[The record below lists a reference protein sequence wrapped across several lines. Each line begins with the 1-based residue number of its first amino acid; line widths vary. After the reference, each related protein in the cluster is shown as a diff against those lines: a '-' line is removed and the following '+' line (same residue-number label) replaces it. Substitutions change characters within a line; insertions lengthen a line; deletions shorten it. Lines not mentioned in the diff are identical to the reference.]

1 MPHQDFPAD
10 IVAQTI
16 VLDKIKEKVDAD
28 AGDSILKAML
38 LKNGIV
44 LADDVDKGITALEK
58 NDSYLSFKHSSEI
71 SSQKR
76 NNLMMPINGDMSS
89 CYQFLKTYL
98 GQDFKS
104 LTDWGG
110 EITLGGKITYATT
123 TLGQLNMLTALI
135 TKNGSYKLP
144 AVSPLASYLTLHKI
158 NLTLDATNAADALVF
173 DTSFADD
180 KKSSETAREQRDIEW
195 AIPLAHIHLIADYLM
210 KYYKGNTKILAEY
223 GFTVVNT
230 AKVIKTRNQ
239 KLSPGNTRFKIKV
252 TIGSTIVNTGTEDVF
267 IYKGATIGG
276 VPTILAPK
284 KIHTFTKG
292 NSLVSINNPSQT
304 TAITYSLVPKSIL

>member
-1 MPHQDFPAD
+1 MPRQDFPAD

-16 VLDKIKEKVDAD
+16 ILDKIKEKVDFD
-28 AGDSILKAML
+28 GDDSILKDML
-38 LKNGIV
+38 DKNGIV
-44 LADDVDKGITALEK
+44 LADDVDKGVTALAK
-58 NDSYLSFKHSSEI
+58 NDSYLAFKQSSEI

-76 NNLMMPINGDMSS
+76 NNLMTPINGDMSS

-98 GQDFKS
+98 EPDFKL

-135 TKNGSYKLP
+135 TKNGSYHTP
-144 AVSPLASYLTLHKI
+144 VVSPLAPYLTLHKI

-173 DTSFADD
+173 DTSFSDD

-195 AIPLAHIHLIADYLM
+195 AIPLAHIHLIGTFLM
-210 KYYKGNTKILAEY
+210 KFYKGNAKILGKY

-230 AKVIKTRNQ
+230 AKVIKTR
-239 KLSPGNTRFKIKV
+239 KRKISPGDSRLKTRV
-252 TIGSTIVNTGTEDVF
+252 TIGSTVVNTGTVP
-267 IYKGATIGG
+267 IYLYKGATITGTPFILDPG
-276 VPTILAPK
+276 KIYTI
-284 KIHTFTKG
+284 TKG
-292 NSLVSINNPSQT
+292 NSIISINNPSQT
-304 TAITYSLVPKSIL
+304 VTATCSLVPKKLS